1 MLRGVE
7 RDFYNLGSG
16 LGSRLGSRFQFNIF
30 DLLFF
35 SFTDLF
41 HVNFLTY
48 PRNSSSYLQ
57 QAASYLQCM
66 DFLHPQRIRKRRM
79 SILIIEKW
87 HLVTSC
93 SVTNYAWINKV

>member
-1 MLRGVE
+1 MF
-7 RDFYNLGSG
+7 FYDLGSG
-16 LGSRLGSRFQFNIF
+16 LGSRFQFNIS

-35 SFTDLF
+35 NFTDLF

-66 DFLHPQRIRKRRM
+66 DFLHPQQTTQTPDEHLNYR
-79 SILIIEKW
+79 EKW